1 MKQYT
6 LTKLVYANSLTE
18 AVAKEKEGIIL
29 SGGVCEETELDEY
42 KDIIDRKKKL
52 NIHKDV

>member
-6 LTKLVYANSLTE
+6 LTKLVCANSLAE
-18 AVAKEKEGIIL
+18 AIAKEKEGIIL
-29 SGGVCEETELDEY
+29 GGGLSDELTTEEY